1 MTKSV
6 PLTSL
11 IHGYAI
17 LRTDLDTLEPLQG
30 IHWKS
35 SRLIENRQ
43 SNGMESESRL
53 GRMMDMT
60 PLGSGLQGQPVPG
73 GAALGLGPSL
83 ENSLPQPMYTRGS
96 GQVMTEEQLETL
108 RRQIS
113 VYATICQQLVEMHK
127 ASVSQ
132 QASLPG
138 ILASGQI
145 VSMDHLTGTPPHKST
160 ARQRWTPSQHQ
171 LQILEKL
178 FEQGS
183 GTPNKQR
190 IKEITAELSQHG
202 AISETNVY
210 NWFQNRKAR
219 AKRKQQLV
227 TPRDGESEAD
237 TDVESP
243 KEKRTRQEGEQN
255 QDESGGVGDTNGGG
269 NSDGAGNGVPEQRA
283 ANFDQQDAAS
293 SALLHS
299 QTDTKPDIS
308 SFNRSAGFDPHNVSQ
323 GIPPMM
329 S

>member
-1 MTKSV
+1 M
-6 PLTSL
+6 
-11 IHGYAI
+11 
-17 LRTDLDTLEPLQG
+17 E
-30 IHWKS
+30 
-35 SRLIENRQ
+35 
-43 SNGMESESRL
+43 SNGMEPESRL
-53 GRMMDMT
+53 GRMMDMS
-60 PLGSGLQGQPVPG
+60 PIGSGLRGQPVSG
-73 GAALGLGPSL
+73 GAMLGVGPSL
-83 ENSLPQPMYTRGS
+83 ENPLPQPMYTRGS

-138 ILASGQI
+138 ILAGGQI
-145 VSMDHLTGTPPHKST
+145 VSMDQMTGTPTHKST

-183 GTPNKQR
+183 GTPNKVR

-227 TPRDGESEAD
+227 TPKDGESEAD
-237 TDVESP
+237 SDGESP
-243 KEKRTRQEGEQN
+243 KEKRTRQKGDQN
-255 QDESGGVGDTNGGG
+255 QDESVGIGDPHGGG
-269 NSDGAGNGVPEQRA
+269 SFDGAGNGVPEQKA
-283 ANFDQQDAAS
+283 VNSDQQDATS
-293 SALLHS
+293 SALLHP
-299 QTDTKPDIS
+299 QADTKPDIS
-308 SFNRSAGFDPHNVSQ
+308 SFNRGAGFDPYNMPQ

>member
-1 MTKSV
+1 MV
-6 PLTSL
+6 
-11 IHGYAI
+11 
-17 LRTDLDTLEPLQG
+17 
-30 IHWKS
+30 
-35 SRLIENRQ
+35 
-43 SNGMESESRL
+43 
-53 GRMMDMT
+53 DMA
-60 PLGSGLQGQPVPG
+60 PLGSGLQVQQVTG
-73 GAALGLGPSL
+73 GAGLVLGPSL
-83 ENSLPQPMYTRGS
+83 ESSLPQPSYTRSS

-132 QASLPG
+132 QSTLPG
-138 ILASGQI
+138 ILAGGQLT
-145 VSMDHLTGTPPHKST
+145 SMDQMTGTPNHKST

-171 LQILEKL
+171 LQILERL

-227 TPRDGESEAD
+227 TPKDGESEAD

-243 KEKRTRQEGEQN
+243 KEKRTREGDAI
-255 QDESGGVGDTNGGG
+255 QDESGGGVGDTNGGG
-269 NSDGAGNGVPEQRA
+269 SSDGGGNGGPEQRPG
-283 ANFDQQDAAS
+283 NFDQQDAAS
-293 SALLHS
+293 SVLLHT
-299 QTDTKPDIS
+299 QGDTKPDIS
-308 SFNRSAGFDPHNVSQ
+308 SFNRGASFDPHNLPQ
-323 GIPPMM
+323 GISPMM
-329 S
+329 T

>member
-1 MTKSV
+1 
-6 PLTSL
+6 
-11 IHGYAI
+11 
-17 LRTDLDTLEPLQG
+17 
-30 IHWKS
+30 
-35 SRLIENRQ
+35 
-43 SNGMESESRL
+43 MESESRL
-53 GRMMDMT
+53 GRMVDMSM
-60 PLGSGLQGQPVPG
+60 GSGLQVQPGSG

-83 ENSLPQPMYTRGS
+83 ETSLPQPLYTRGS

-132 QASLPG
+132 QSSLPG
-138 ILASGQI
+138 ILAGGQI
-145 VSMDHLTGTPPHKST
+145 ASMEQMTGTPTHKST

-227 TPRDGESEAD
+227 APKDGESEAD

-243 KEKRTRQEGEQN
+243 KEKRTRQEGDQM
-255 QDESGGVGDTNGGG
+255 QDESGAVGDTNGGS
-269 NSDGAGNGVPEQRA
+269 SDGGNGVPDQRT
-283 ANFDQQDAAS
+283 ANFDQQDATS

-299 QTDTKPDIS
+299 QADTKPDVS
-308 SFNRSAGFDPHNVSQ
+308 SFNRGTGFDPHSLSQ
-323 GIPPMM
+323 GVSPMM